1 MSCCHLQTV
10 YGDNVDVARFQAQP
24 RTPAQQIMDRIKELE
39 ARRAEL
45 EAELAAADNEYL
57 KAVAAKK
64 QKGGWAG
71 WRRAGRPLLKRGVE
85 VPKRDPVGA
94 HMQNASL
101 AAPCCHVP
109 PSSSARRTLP
119 NLRAVYVLYQLM

>member
-1 MSCCHLQTV
+1 MLHSPLVTQLHVIACVFVSSPAVSCYIPQAV

-24 RTPAQQIMDRIKELE
+24 RTPAQQIMDRLKELE

-64 QKGGWAG
+64 QKGGLTG
-71 WRRAGRPLLKRGVE
+71 WR
-85 VPKRDPVGA
+85 
-94 HMQNASL
+94 
-101 AAPCCHVP
+101 
-109 PSSSARRTLP
+109 
-119 NLRAVYVLYQLM
+119 